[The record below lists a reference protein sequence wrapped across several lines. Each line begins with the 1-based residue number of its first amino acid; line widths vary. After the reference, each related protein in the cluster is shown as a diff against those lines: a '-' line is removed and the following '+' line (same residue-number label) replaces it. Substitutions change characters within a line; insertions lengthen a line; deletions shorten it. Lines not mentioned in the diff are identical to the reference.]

1 MTRNGFILRLTYLVL
16 TGVSWAVFLVIVLGS
31 ARESE
36 LSSLTDDEDH
46 QNVGGNV
53 RNDSNPKNKDDYE
66 KDFGEKLRIVK
77 LENRN
82 LVMDIQKENEDIMK
96 RDNAYDAS
104 EKKERKNNSPFK
116 DKIKIYNQIE
126 KKVGKNYDDKEKDK
140 RRKILNEKDKQ
151 MKNKMGKKLKD
162 QIKEHRN
169 DAFEQIISDI
179 NMNI

>member
-96 RDNAYDAS
+96 RDNANDAS
-104 EKKERKNNSPFK
+104 EKKERKNNSLFK

>member
-16 TGVSWAVFLVIVLGS
+16 TGVAWAVFLVIVLGS

-96 RDNAYDAS
+96 RDNANDAS
-104 EKKERKNNSPFK
+104 EKKERKNNSLFK